1 MALTMYPTLNFRFI
15 NRVDEM
21 RTLEELYLEKRPK
34 LVVLY
39 GKRRVGKTEIL
50 NEFSK
55 RHRALYLVARQESR
69 EGQIKKMSGEIAEYF
84 DDEVLRLN
92 PFRNYDSLFT
102 YLCGKEVPILL
113 DEFPFL
119 VESHKALPSILQ
131 EYWDKYF
138 SKRNSFIV
146 LCGSSI
152 RMMESLLG
160 YKSPIYGRRTEQ
172 ILIEPL
178 KFREA
183 CRFCPKLTAE
193 EKVANYAVLGGTPAY
208 LLEFDYGQTLLANI
222 KEKIL
227 QKNKFLYQDTQFVIQ
242 QELDEPGTYYSII
255 RSIAK
260 GNAKLGNIMND
271 TGLEKGK
278 ITKYLS
284 VLKSLHLIE
293 RRVPLTE
300 KHPEKT
306 RKGIYL
312 LKDNYFKFW
321 FRFVFENNEYI
332 EQNMQA
338 KLISEKIVPE
348 LNTFIGSAYEEI
360 ALEWIKEQKQFK
372 NYLFGRWWD
381 KKDEIDI
388 LGIDET
394 GNKIIAGEVKWS
406 TLTKKRA
413 EQVINNLKE
422 KTERVPFRGSPEKEF
437 VLIAKKI
444 EDKGEL
450 KQPAIRVFDLEDI
463 VGSKG

>member
-1 MALTMYPTLNFRFI
+1 MARNTPPTFKFI
-15 NRVDEM
+15 NRTREM
-21 RTLEELYLEKRPK
+21 KILEDFYNEGKPK
-34 LVVLY
+34 LIILY

-55 RHRALYLVARQESR
+55 RHKALYLVARQESSQDQLR
-69 EGQIKKMSGEIAEYF
+69 KMSKEIAEYF
-84 DDEVLRLN
+84 NDEVLRLN

-102 YLCGKEVPILL
+102 YLSQKEVPILL

-138 SKRNSFIV
+138 SKKKSFII

-183 CRFCPKLTAE
+183 CKFCPKLSPE

-208 LLEFDYGQTLLANI
+208 LLEFNYEQSLLANI

-227 QKNKFLYQDTQFVIQ
+227 QKNKFLYMDTQFVIQ
-242 QELDEPGTYYSII
+242 QELKEPSTYYSII
-255 RSIAK
+255 NSIAK
-260 GNAKLGNIMND
+260 GNVKLGNIIND

-321 FRFVFENNEYI
+321 FRFIFENNEYI

-338 KLISEKIVPE
+338 KLISEKINPE
-348 LNTFIGSAYEEI
+348 LNTFIGNTYEEI
-360 ALEWIKEQKQFK
+360 ALEWIKEQNQFK
-372 NYLFGRWWD
+372 NYLIGRWWD

-406 TLTKKRA
+406 TLTQKKA
-413 EQVINNLKE
+413 EQIINNLKQ
-422 KTERVPFRGSPEKEF
+422 KTERIPLKTNPGKEYI
-437 VLIAKKI
+437 LIAKKI
-444 EDKGEL
+444 ENKNEL
-450 KQPAIRVFDLEDI
+450 KQPSINVFDLEDI
-463 VGSKG
+463 IKSKD